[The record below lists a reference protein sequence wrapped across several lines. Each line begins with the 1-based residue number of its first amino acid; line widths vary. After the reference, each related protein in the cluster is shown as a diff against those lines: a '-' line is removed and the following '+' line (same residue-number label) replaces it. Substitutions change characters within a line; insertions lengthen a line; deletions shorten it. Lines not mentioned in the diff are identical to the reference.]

1 LVASEDV
8 WLRSTWSFVRSHL
21 PAAPSRV
28 VELGCGDHGGHLS
41 ALHDAGYDAVGV
53 DPQAPDGPAYHQIPF
68 EEYHADRPMD
78 AVLAS
83 LSLHHV
89 TDPGEVLDQVR
100 DLLMPGGTLV
110 IIEWAWEH
118 FDEATAQWCFR
129 RLPRIDADGDGWLHR
144 RQAGWA
150 QSGLPWDRF
159 CHNWAQEHGLHTAG
173 ALRPELDT
181 RFTMTHA
188 SWGPY
193 YFPELAHTDEAAEQ
207 AAIDAGQIRACCLR
221 YVGRRPGV

>member
-1 LVASEDV
+1 LVPSEDV

-53 DPQAPDGPAYHQIPF
+53 DPQAPDGPAYYRIPF
-68 EEYHADRPMD
+68 EKYHADRPMD
-78 AVLAS
+78 AVIAS

-89 TDPGEVLDQVR
+89 TDPDAVLDQVR

-110 IIEWAWEH
+110 VIEWAWEH

-159 CHNWAQEHGLHTAG
+159 CHNWAQEPAFPRSAMYPVASGHGGSRGDGTDDHHCVEEGKTA
-173 ALRPELDT
+173 
-181 RFTMTHA
+181 H
-188 SWGPY
+188 PY
-193 YFPELAHTDEAAEQ
+193 
-207 AAIDAGQIRACCLR
+207 
-221 YVGRRPGV
+221 GRRAPRANPGRP